1 MKSKKYHYKKVATI
15 DLGSNGIRMLISN
28 LYNIKGKFFHT
39 KNTLHRV
46 PVRLGQ
52 DAFTNGKISIKNEK
66 KLLSAL
72 TAFKNLMHANE
83 VIDYLGYAT
92 SAMRTCSNGNEIL
105 KKIKNE
111 IGLEIKIISGKKE
124 SNVLSGNDIYE
135 YIGKSPNYCFIDVGG
150 GSTEVIFYKDF
161 KFFKS
166 KSFKIG
172 GVRLINGLVN
182 EEVWD
187 EFGTWLKNNA
197 IDLRK
202 VKVLGIGGNI
212 NKIFKISN
220 NKVGTPLSIK
230 KFKKTLDKLESL
242 SEKKLLINYKLNP
255 DRADVIVPAGKIY
268 YFLMNTLGI
277 EKIYVPKIG
286 LVDGMVEEV
295 IKL

>member
-46 PVRLGQ
+46 PIRLGQ

-72 TAFKNLMHANE
+72 SAFKNLMDANE

-105 KKIKNE
+105 EKIKNE

-124 SNVLSGNDIYE
+124 SNVVSGNDISE
-135 YIGKSPNYCFIDVGG
+135 HIGKSPNYCFIDVGG
-150 GSTEVIFYKDF
+150 GSTEVVLYKDF

-166 KSFKIG
+166 KSFKLG
-172 GVRLINGLVN
+172 GVRLINRLVDA
-182 EEVWD
+182 EVWE
-187 EFGTWLKNNA
+187 EFGKWLKKNTNE
-197 IDLRK
+197 LKK
-202 VKVLGIGGNI
+202 VKVIGIGGNI

-277 EKIYVPKIG
+277 EKIYVPIIG
-286 LVDGMVEEV
+286 LVDGMVEEI

>member
-1 MKSKKYHYKKVATI
+1 MKSEKNYKKVATI

-28 LYNIKGKFFHT
+28 LYKIKGKYFHT

-46 PVRLGQ
+46 PIRLGQ
-52 DAFTNGKISIKNEK
+52 DAFTSGKISVKNEK

-72 TAFKNLMHANE
+72 SAFKNLMDANE
-83 VIDYLGYAT
+83 IIDYLGYAT
-92 SAMRTCSNGNEIL
+92 SAMRTCSNGNKIL
-105 KKIKNE
+105 KKIKKD

-124 SNVLSGNDIYE
+124 SNVVSGNDISE
-135 YIGKSPNYCFIDVGG
+135 HIGKSPNYCFIDVGG
-150 GSTEVIFYKDF
+150 GSTEVIVYKDF

-182 EEVWD
+182 EEVWE
-187 EFGTWLKNNA
+187 EFGKWLKNNA
-197 IDLRK
+197 IELRK
-202 VKVLGIGGNI
+202 VKVVGIGGNI
-212 NKIFKISN
+212 NKIFKISK

-268 YFLMNTLGI
+268 FFLMKTLGI

-286 LVDGMVEEV
+286 LVDGMVKEI

>member
-1 MKSKKYHYKKVATI
+1 MKIKKNYKKVATI

-28 LYNIKGKFFHT
+28 LYKIKGIHFHT

-46 PVRLGQ
+46 PIRLGQ
-52 DAFTNGKISIKNEK
+52 DAFTSGKISVKNEK

-72 TAFKNLMHANE
+72 SAFKNLMDANE
-83 VIDYLGYAT
+83 IIDYLGYAT
-92 SAMRTCSNGNEIL
+92 SAMRTCSNGNKIL
-105 KKIKNE
+105 EKIKKE
-111 IGLEIKIISGKKE
+111 IGLEIKIISGQKE
-124 SNVLSGNDIYE
+124 SNVVSGNDISE

-150 GSTEVIFYKDF
+150 GSTEVIVYKNF

-187 EFGTWLKNNA
+187 EFGKWLKNNA

-212 NKIFKISN
+212 NKISKI
-220 NKVGTPLSIK
+220 KVGTPLSIK

-268 YFLMNTLGI
+268 YFLMKTLGI

-286 LVDGMVEEV
+286 LVDGMVREI